1 MTDGQAGKGN
11 VWLARL
17 VKAMTLVVIATAGA
31 VAWLWLGGSAPT
43 QSSDY
48 VLACVAGADNSAL
61 NLYLMDEHG
70 RELAHLADAE
80 AYHVPLAWSPDGK
93 RLATARFGGRDA
105 GLYLVEWE
113 NGEPREQQ
121 LIAASG
127 FLPSGAA
134 WSADGGRLAVLGSP
148 TQGGAGASSML
159 AVCAMPA
166 ASCQANPLPIRSFEA
181 GGGLSW
187 TPDGAALIFTGIV
200 TTEEPPSAQGLFAPL
215 RYEVATG
222 ALQRMAL
229 NGLSATVSA
238 QGLIAYVTVP
248 PEAPGIWTMG
258 AGGTPPNL
266 LGELDTQGSWSS
278 GLAWSPD
285 GNLLASLTDDDGFST
300 LAIWS
305 PREGLLA
312 EYPAPYEE
320 RHGAFSP
327 AWSPDGRFVSYTLY
341 AGDAGSSLV
350 IVDVTT
356 GTTDMWPLEPGMLRG
371 YALWRPGAG

>member
-1 MTDGQAGKGN
+1 VLDGQASKGN

-17 VKAMTLVVIATAGA
+17 VLAMAAVVVATAGA
-31 VAWLWLGGSAPT
+31 VAWLWLGGSAPA

-48 VLACVAGADNSAL
+48 VLACVAGADSAAN

-70 RELAHLADAE
+70 RELAEVGDAE
-80 AYHVPLAWSPDGK
+80 AYYLPLAWSPDGE
-93 RLATARFGGRDA
+93 RLVTGRLGGRDA

-113 NGEPREQQ
+113 DGEPREQQ
-121 LIAASG
+121 LMAALG
-127 FLPSGAA
+127 FLPAGAA
-134 WSADGGRLAVLGSP
+134 WSPDGRRLAVLGSP
-148 TQGGAGASSML
+148 TQGGAGASSVL
-159 AVCAMPA
+159 AMCEMPDL
-166 ASCQANPLPIRSFEA
+166 SCQAKPLPVQSFEM
-181 GGGLSW
+181 GGVLSW
-187 TPDGAALIFTGIV
+187 TPDGSALIFSGMVMPEDPATSLV
-200 TTEEPPSAQGLFAPL
+200 LFAPL

-248 PEAPGIWTMG
+248 PEAPGIWTMS

-278 GLAWSPD
+278 NLSWSPD
-285 GNLLASLTDDDGFST
+285 GNLLASLTDDDGSST
-300 LAIWS
+300 LGIWS

-320 RHGAFSP
+320 RHASYLL

-341 AGDAGSSLV
+341 AGESGTTLV
-350 IVDVTT
+350 IVDVST
-356 GTTDMWPLEPGMLRG
+356 GATDMWPLEPGLLRG
-371 YALWRPGAG
+371 HALWRPGEH